1 MDDITLFPQLKPQVP
16 QQGRRSFI
24 RQVCSTAL
32 LGGSAAAGLAGCS
45 STTAH
50 LGEGADISFAHGVA
64 SGDPLQDRVILWTRV
79 TPRRQDEP
87 REVEVRWQLATDPA
101 LRLVVASGSTSTSE
115 QRDFTVKVD
124 AAGLLPGHVYY
135 YQFTSGAVKSA
146 VGRTK
151 TLPRQ
156 DVRQVRLAVFSCSN
170 YPAGYFNVYADAARQ
185 DNIDAALHIGDYIY
199 EYESD
204 GYACDHAEELGRVSE
219 PPELLL
225 RLEDYRRRYAQYR
238 TDPDLQALH
247 ASLPLI
253 AVWDDHEFADDTW
266 RNGSA
271 EHKDMEYGPFSL
283 RKTAAMTAYH
293 EWMPI
298 RAPDPAAPEKIYRS
312 FDFGSVLSL
321 HMLDT
326 RLIGRDQQLVMS
338 SYYDE
343 HKRFDAAKY
352 RQDVCSPKRQMMGQV
367 QMAWLEDQVAKSEA
381 RWQFLGQQV
390 LMARME
396 YPLAVALGQCS
407 STNFAALKARAV
419 KDPSC
424 LSAKEQ
430 GWLDGATLPC
440 YLDSWDGYQHD
451 REQVF
456 AMMQRH
462 RKNMVVLAGDTHNAW
477 ASDLHDANGRQVGV
491 EFATGSVSSPG
502 MEGAYPDR
510 DAEDVASMMVD
521 LIEPLYYA
529 QTSKRGYMIITA
541 SHDQVRC
548 DWRFVDTV
556 FKREFAAATERSL
569 RTLPGPGNRRIEE
582 CGNA

>member
-1 MDDITLFPQLKPQVP
+1 MDDTTLFPQLKPQVP

-32 LGGSAAAGLAGCS
+32 LGSTAAVGLAGCS
-45 STTAH
+45 STAAN
-50 LGEGADISFAHGVA
+50 LGDDGISFQHGVA

-79 TPRRQDEP
+79 TPRRLDEP

-101 LRLVVASGSTSTSE
+101 MRLVVASGSTSTSE
-115 QRDFTVKVD
+115 LRDFTVKVD
-124 AAGLLPGHVYY
+124 ATGLLPGHVYY
-135 YQFTSGAVKSA
+135 YQFTADAVKSV

-151 TLPRQ
+151 TLPKL
-156 DVRQVRLAVFSCSN
+156 DVRQVRLAVFTCSN
-170 YPAGYFNVYADAARQ
+170 YPSGYFNVYADAARQ

-204 GYACDHAEELGRVSE
+204 GYACDRAEELGRVSA
-219 PPELLL
+219 PRELLL

-238 TDPDLQALH
+238 GDADLQAVH
-247 ASLPLI
+247 AVLPFI

-266 RNGSA
+266 RDGSA
-271 EHKDMEYGPFSL
+271 EHKSTEYGPFSL

-298 RAPDPAAPEKIYRS
+298 RLPDPDTPEKIYRS

-343 HKRFDAAKY
+343 HKRFDVAKY
-352 RQDVCSPKRQMMGQV
+352 RQDVCSPRRQMMGQE
-367 QMAWLEDQVAKSEA
+367 QMTWLEGQVSQSRA
-381 RWQFLGQQV
+381 RWQMLGQQV

-396 YPLAVALGQCS
+396 YPRAVALGQCS
-407 STNFAALKARAV
+407 STNFTALKARAA

-424 LSAKEQ
+424 VTAREQ
-430 GWLDGATLPC
+430 TWLDGETLPC

-451 REQVF
+451 RELVF

-477 ASDLHDANGRQVGV
+477 ASDLHDAQGCQVGV
-491 EFATGSVSSPG
+491 EFATASVSSPG

-510 DAEDVASMMVD
+510 DPEDVASMMVD

-529 QTSKRGYMIITA
+529 QTSKRGYMIVTA
-541 SHDQVRC
+541 SHEQVRC

-556 FKREFAAATERSL
+556 FKREFTAATERSL
-569 RTLPGPGNRRIEE
+569 RTLPGPGNRKIEE
-582 CGNA
+582 CSAA